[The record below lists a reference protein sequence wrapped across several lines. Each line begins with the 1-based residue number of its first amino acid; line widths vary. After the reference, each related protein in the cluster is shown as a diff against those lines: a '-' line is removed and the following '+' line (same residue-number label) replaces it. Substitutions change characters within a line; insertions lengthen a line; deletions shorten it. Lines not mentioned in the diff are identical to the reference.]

1 MMGSIFIS
9 WGLFLGI
16 TMRIRDGQW
25 PCVCHAHDMCMT
37 CDKIIFDLIMTD
49 FFTLLVCGIH
59 CVHANDYFGMRMLPH
74 MCKYPHVAACAWL
87 ALEKILNIKLAKM
100 GKKGF

>member
-1 MMGSIFIS
+1 
-9 WGLFLGI
+9 
-16 TMRIRDGQW
+16 
-25 PCVCHAHDMCMT
+25 
-37 CDKIIFDLIMTD
+37 MTD

-87 ALEKILNIKLAKM
+87 ALEMEKGVSDKL
-100 GKKGF
+100 GYVRDGSG